1 MVVKMTEWAG
11 MMLLAIAFS
20 RFLMIVT
27 NSDPDSVWDATTK
40 AEDKVMGFL
49 GNIRDPA

>member
-11 MMLLAIAFS
+11 MMLFAIALS

-49 GNIRDPA
+49 RNIRDPA